1 MGSNIFNMEGIEF
14 ARWVETE
21 LAARGIKK
29 GVFYNK
35 TGLTATAMYNWKK
48 GSTPTADS
56 ISAVEEF
63 FGIKYSG
70 DTTSTSVEVDMDLA
84 ELLNSIRSR
93 PDLGV
98 LLRSASNVPPSS
110 VYSLIA
116 QLELEKERN
125 ENS

>member
-1 MGSNIFNMEGIEF
+1 MRSNIFDMEGIEF

-35 TGLTATAMYNWKK
+35 TGLSATAMYNWKK

-63 FGIKYSG
+63 FGVKYSG
-70 DTTSTSVEVDMDLA
+70 DITPTAVEIDPDLA

-98 LLRSASNVPPSS
+98 LLRSASDVPPSS
-110 VYSLIA
+110 VYEIVSK
-116 QLELEKERN
+116 LEKMK
-125 ENS
+125 ENAT